1 MKNLKYYF
9 MSTENEIKIPFY
21 AKLTIILVGFFVL
34 VAILFIAKD
43 IIIPLVFAIII
54 AVVLHPVVNLLVR
67 FKINRVLA
75 IIITLVLSI
84 LVFISI
90 SALIISQ
97 LSRLGETWPQLVDRF
112 TEILNDTIIWAS
124 YYFDI
129 STKKIIAWIAKN
141 KVELIENNTEE
152 IGHTLIA
159 VLRKLV
165 LVILTPVY
173 VFMLLFYQPIII
185 EFFRRSFGS
194 ENREQV
200 SKIIS
205 EIKTLIQRYLIG
217 LSIEVVIIA
226 ILFSS
231 GLLILGIDYAIIL
244 GIIGALL
251 NLIPYIGAII
261 GAIFPMMIA
270 VITKPSPW
278 YALLV
283 MALYIFV
290 QFVDNN
296 YIIPKVVASKVK
308 INALVSIIAVIAFGT
323 LWGIP
328 GMFLA
333 IPLTAIIKLIF
344 DHFEPLE
351 PWGFLL
357 GDTMPQIKLFDL
369 KLKMKNN
376 NTSEEPK
383 TVS

>member
-1 MKNLKYYF
+1 
-9 MSTENEIKIPFY
+9 MSSDNETKLPFY
-21 AKLTIILVGFFVL
+21 AKLTILLLGFFAL
-34 VAILFIAKD
+34 VAIMYIAQD

-54 AVVLHPVVNLLVR
+54 AVVLHPIVNFFVR
-67 FKINRVLA
+67 IKINRVLA
-75 IIITLVLSI
+75 IIITLVLGI
-84 LVFISI
+84 LVFVSL
-90 SALIISQ
+90 SALLISQ
-97 LSRLGETWPQLVDRF
+97 LSRFGESWPKLVDRF
-112 TEILNDTIIWAS
+112 TEILNETIIWAS

-129 STKKIIAWIAKN
+129 STKKIIAWIAKS
-141 KVELIENNTEE
+141 KAELIEDNTAE
-152 IGHTLIA
+152 IGHTVVN

-173 VFMLLFYQPIII
+173 VFMLLFYEPIIL

-194 ENREQV
+194 ENRNQV

-205 EIKTLIQRYLIG
+205 EIKSLIQRYLIG

-226 ILFSS
+226 VLFSV

-261 GAIFPMMIA
+261 GALFPMMIA
-270 VITKPSPW
+270 IITKPSPW

-290 QFVDNN
+290 QFIDNN
-296 YIIPKVVASKVK
+296 YIIPKVVASQVK
-308 INALVSIIAVIAFGT
+308 INALVSIIAVIVFGT
-323 LWGIP
+323 IWGIA

-333 IPLTAIIKLIF
+333 IPITAIIKLIF
-344 DHFEPLE
+344 DHFEPLK

-357 GDTMPQIKLFDL
+357 GDTMPTLFKLPKIF
-369 KLKMKNN
+369 KKTNN
-376 NTSEEPK
+376 K
-383 TVS
+383 TK